1 MAKKQTFVVGSTN
14 PITASKTDAQLNVG
28 WDQFEVLNAE
38 DLDGVFNAVS
48 AQSQINS
55 EEITNALDVYNM
67 TPDPTDNTQL
77 KQILTTMDNKIDQ
90 VSSGDT
96 IIASFWFGKTT
107 ANFSVPAP
115 TEIGQ
120 NYIDFTTLEYY
131 VSNDG
136 STWTLDGTLTLLTL
150 QNSVVLITS
159 KFWDIVEQ
167 QDQYGGRAIWS
178 PQMNSWTYFPNI
190 VSIDLSNYVT
200 TTALATMFQTL
211 YPVGSIYIGTQNTC
225 PLATLIPGSTWQ
237 LVATNRALWGGD
249 GTNAATTIAAGLP
262 NITGADAISHSQ
274 QTAGALNNNDGG
286 TSRTGALQES
296 QFVRPAGTTI
306 GTYNHQQFSVDL
318 PVGIAINASLS
329 SSVYGQSSTVQPP
342 AYRVNVWRRTA

>member
-55 EEITNALDVYNM
+55 EEITNALDVYNV

-77 KQILTTMDNKIDQ
+77 KQVLTTMDDKINQ

-96 IIASFWFGKTT
+96 IIGSFWFGKTT
-107 ANFSVPAP
+107 VGFTVPAP

-120 NYIDFTTLEYY
+120 NYIDFTTLNYY

-167 QDQYGGRAIWS
+167 TNQYGGRAIWS

-200 TTALATMFQTL
+200 TTALATILDTL
-211 YPVGSIYIGTQNTC
+211 YPVGSIYIGTQSTC
-225 PLATLIPGSTWQ
+225 PLATLIPSSTWQ
-237 LVATNRALWGGD
+237 LVATDRALWGGN
-249 GTNAATTIAAGLP
+249 GSNANTTIAAGLP
-262 NITGADAISHSQ
+262 NITGLITS
-274 QTAGALNNNDGG
+274 NNW
-286 TSRTGALQES
+286 
-296 QFVRPAGTTI
+296 AGTAAADSALYPTGNGQNSDLAGRGPNAI
-306 GTYNHQQFSVDL
+306 GFD
-318 PVGIAINASLS
+318 ASRS
-329 SSVYGQSSTVQPP
+329 NSIYGSSSTVQPP

>member
-55 EEITNALDVYNM
+55 EEITNALDVYNV

-77 KQILTTMDNKIDQ
+77 KQVLTTMDDKINQ

-96 IIASFWFGKTT
+96 IIGSFWFGKTT
-107 ANFSVPAP
+107 AGFTVPAP

-120 NYIDFTTLEYY
+120 NYIDFTTLDYY

-200 TTALATMFQTL
+200 TTALATIFQTL
-211 YPVGSIYIGTQNTC
+211 YPVGSIYIGTQSTC
-225 PLATLIPGSTWQ
+225 PLATLIPGSQWTQ
-237 LVATNRALWGGD
+237 ITGRYLLASG
-249 GTNAATTIAAGLP
+249 TIAGTSESVAAGNTCSAGAP
-262 NITGADAISHSQ
+262 NITGWAVGIKTDGSAG
-274 QTAGALNNNDGG
+274 GALYKYGAALGG
-286 TSRTGALQES
+286 NAKTETNQFQSLGFDASRSSSVFGNSATI
-296 QFVRPAGTTI
+296 RPAG
-306 GTYNHQQFSVDL
+306 
-318 PVGIAINASLS
+318 
-329 SSVYGQSSTVQPP
+329 YG
-342 AYRVNVWRRTA
+342 VNVWRRDA

>member
-55 EEITNALDVYNM
+55 EEITNALDVYNV
-67 TPDPTDNTQL
+67 TPDPADNTQL
-77 KQILTTMDNKIDQ
+77 KQVLTTMDNKINQ

-96 IIASFWFGKTT
+96 IIGSFWFGKTT
-107 ANFSVPAP
+107 AGFTVPAP

-120 NYIDFTTLEYY
+120 NYIDFTTLDYY

-190 VSIDLSNYVT
+190 ISIDLSNYVT

-211 YPVGSIYIGTQNTC
+211 YPVGSVYIGTQSTC

-237 LVATNRALWGGD
+237 LVATDRALWGGN
-249 GTNAATTIAAGLP
+249 GSNANTTIAAGLP
-262 NITGADAISHSQ
+262 NVVADGYGEQICTTTYSSGAIQAIQVASHAQGGGNTVPYGYLTFDA
-274 QTAGALNNNDGG
+274 
-286 TSRTGALQES
+286 SR
-296 QFVRPAGTTI
+296 
-306 GTYNHQQFSVDL
+306 N
-318 PVGIAINASLS
+318 S
-329 SSVYGQSSTVQPP
+329 SIYGSSSTVQPP
-342 AYRVNVWRRTA
+342 AYRVNVWRRVS

>member
-55 EEITNALDVYNM
+55 EEITNALDVYNV

-107 ANFSVPAP
+107 AGFTVPAP

-120 NYIDFTTLEYY
+120 NYIDFTTLDYY

-200 TTALATMFQTL
+200 TTALATIFQTL
-211 YPVGSIYIGTQNTC
+211 YPVGSVYIGTQSTC
-225 PLATLIPGSTWQ
+225 PLATLIPGSTWTQ
-237 LVATNRALWGGD
+237 VTGRYLLASG
-249 GTNAATTIAAGLP
+249 TIAGTSETVAAGSTCSAGAP
-262 NITGADAISHSQ
+262 NITAEITAWTGVTNPTASGAFNIRDVYTAHGWEGTANLGRFFNFDA
-274 QTAGALNNNDGG
+274 
-286 TSRTGALQES
+286 SRSNSVYGNSATI
-296 QFVRPAGTTI
+296 RPAG
-306 GTYNHQQFSVDL
+306 
-318 PVGIAINASLS
+318 
-329 SSVYGQSSTVQPP
+329 YG
-342 AYRVNVWRRTA
+342 VNVWVRTA

>member
-55 EEITNALDVYNM
+55 EEITNALDVYNV

-77 KQILTTMDNKIDQ
+77 KQVLTTMDDKINQ

-96 IIASFWFGKTT
+96 IIGSFWFGKTT
-107 ANFSVPAP
+107 AGFTVPAP

-120 NYIDFTTLEYY
+120 NYIDFTTLNYY

-167 QDQYGGRAIWS
+167 TNQYGGRAIWS

-200 TTALATMFQTL
+200 TTALATILETL
-211 YPVGSIYIGTQNTC
+211 YPVGSIYIGTQSTC
-225 PLATLIPGSTWQ
+225 PLATLIPGSTWTQ
-237 LVATNRALWGGD
+237 ITGRYLLASGKIA
-249 GTNAATTIAAGLP
+249 GTSESVAAGSTCSAGAP
-262 NITGADAISHSQ
+262 NITGDI
-274 QTAGALNNNDGG
+274 TAWAALNNPTGSGAFSLGNTYTGHGWEG
-286 TSRTGALQES
+286 TANLGY
-296 QFVRPAGTTI
+296 FF
-306 GTYNHQQFSVDL
+306 NF
-318 PVGIAINASLS
+318 NASRS
-329 SSVYGQSSTVQPP
+329 SSVYGNSSTIRP
-342 AYRVNVWRRTA
+342 AGYGVNVWVRTA

>member
-55 EEITNALDVYNM
+55 EEITNALDVYNV

-77 KQILTTMDNKIDQ
+77 KQVLTTMDDKINQ

-96 IIASFWFGKTT
+96 IIGSFWFGKTT
-107 ANFSVPAP
+107 AGFTVPAP
-115 TEIGQ
+115 TEVGQ
-120 NYIDFTTLEYY
+120 NYIDFTTLNYY

-136 STWTLDGTLTLLTL
+136 TTWTLDGTLTLLTL

-167 QDQYGGRAIWS
+167 TNQYGGRAIWS

-200 TTALATMFQTL
+200 TTALATILDTL
-211 YPVGSIYIGTQNTC
+211 YPLGSIYIGTQSTC
-225 PLATLIPGSTWQ
+225 PLATLIPGSTWTQ
-237 LVATNRALWGGD
+237 ITGRYLLASG
-249 GTNAATTIAAGLP
+249 TIAGTSETVAAGSTCSAGAP
-262 NITGADAISHSQ
+262 NITGTI
-274 QTAGALNNNDGG
+274 TAWASINNPTASGAFSLGPAFAGHGWEG
-286 TSRTGALQES
+286 TANFGRWFDFKASSSNSAYGNSSTI
-296 QFVRPAGTTI
+296 RPAG
-306 GTYNHQQFSVDL
+306 
-318 PVGIAINASLS
+318 
-329 SSVYGQSSTVQPP
+329 YG
-342 AYRVNVWRRTA
+342 VNVWQRVS

>member
-55 EEITNALDVYNM
+55 EEITNALDVYNV

-77 KQILTTMDNKIDQ
+77 KQVLTTMDDKINQ

-96 IIASFWFGKTT
+96 IIGSFWFGKTT
-107 ANFSVPAP
+107 AGFTVPAP

-120 NYIDFTTLEYY
+120 NYIDFTTLDYY

-200 TTALATMFQTL
+200 TTALATIFQTL
-211 YPVGSIYIGTQNTC
+211 YPVGSVYIGTQSTC
-225 PLATLIPGSTWQ
+225 PLATLIPGSTWEQ
-237 LVATNRALWGGD
+237 ITGRYLLASGTIAGTSESVAAGSTCSAGAPNIYGKFSAWTGVATPQAEVAFDLESVY
-249 GTNAATTIAAGLP
+249 
-262 NITGADAISHSQ
+262 TGH
-274 QTAGALNNNDGG
+274 GWEG
-286 TSRTGALQES
+286 TSNLGR
-296 QFVRPAGTTI
+296 I
-306 GTYNHQQFSVDL
+306 
-318 PVGIAINASLS
+318 INFYANKS
-329 SSVYGQSSTVQPP
+329 SSVYGNSSTIRP
-342 AYRVNVWRRTA
+342 AGYGVNVWKRVS